1 MHKAKF
7 VWFRQDKHK
16 IN

>member
-7 VWFRQDKHK
+7 Q
-16 IN
+16 IL